1 MHIAVRSTA
10 KQRLEFEQKGFDQR
24 VSITWLS
31 RHEKLFH
38 VEADAVF
45 DLVFDDTNI
54 SANEFLEQTL
64 VFANAVN
71 CTGLHIGR
79 KNYVRINAW
88 EGFLKRPLVEIA
100 GNDDEYNMMAAKTLN
115 ALGWKYVWTADDHGF
130 ISARIVA
137 MIINEAYYALEEKV
151 STKEQID
158 VAMKLGTNY
167 PVGPFEWSE
176 KIGINN
182 IYELLRKLSMENDR
196 YTIAPLLRQTALD
209 EKQNLF

>member
-1 MHIAVRSTA
+1 MHIAVRSTE
-10 KQRLEFEQKGFDQR
+10 KQRLEFEQKGFDPH
-24 VSITWLS
+24 VNITWLS
-31 RHEKLFH
+31 SHERLFH

-45 DLVFDDTNI
+45 DLVFNDADI

-71 CTGLHIGR
+71 CTGLNIGR

-100 GNDDEYNMMAAKTLN
+100 GNDDEYTMMAAKTLN
-115 ALGWKYVWTADDHGF
+115 ALGWKYIWTADDYGF
-130 ISARIVA
+130 ISARIIA
-137 MIINEAYYALEEKV
+137 MIINEAYYALEEEV

-167 PVGPFEWSE
+167 PLGPFEWSE
-176 KIGINN
+176 KIGINK
-182 IYELLRKLSMENDR
+182 IYELLRNLSMENDR
-196 YTIAPLLRQTALD
+196 YTIAPLLQQTALH
-209 EKQNLF
+209 EKQNFS

>member
-1 MHIAVRSTA
+1 
-10 KQRLEFEQKGFDQR
+10 
-24 VSITWLS
+24 
-31 RHEKLFH
+31 
-38 VEADAVF
+38 
-45 DLVFDDTNI
+45 
-54 SANEFLEQTL
+54 
-64 VFANAVN
+64 
-71 CTGLHIGR
+71 
-79 KNYVRINAW
+79 VRINAW

-100 GNDDEYNMMAAKTLN
+100 GNNDEYNMMAAKTLN